1 MIHDNLCW
9 IFESAFNKKECNHII
24 KIIDN
29 SKKTKAKTHGKTSSK
44 QRKGKV
50 VWKNPEYFKNLIE
63 PLFNQANNNAG
74 WNYQYDLLEEIQLAQ
89 YDINDHFNWHED
101 TLSKPFKGNKI
112 RKLSM
117 SINLSDPSSYE
128 GGDFIF
134 RRLIKGEVNDF
145 QPIKFKRQGSV
156 VIFPSPT
163 MHKVNPVT
171 KGTRYALV
179 AWALGD
185 PFK

>member
-1 MIHDNLCW
+1 M
-9 IFESAFNKKECNHII
+9 FESAITKKECNHII
-24 KIIDN
+24 KMIKN
-29 SKKTKAKTHGKTSSK
+29 GKKEKAKTYGKTTSK

-50 VWKNPEYFKNLIE
+50 VWKEANYFKDLIE
-63 PLFNQANNNAG
+63 PFFTDANKSAG
-74 WNYQYDLLEEIQLAQ
+74 WNYQHDLLEHVQLAQ
-89 YDINDHFNWHED
+89 YDKSDHFNWHED
-101 TLSKPFKGNKI
+101 TLTTPFAGIKV

-128 GGDFIF
+128 GADFIF

-145 QPIKFKRQGSV
+145 QPIKFRKQGSIL
-156 VIFPSPT
+156 IFPSPT
-163 MHKVNPVT
+163 MHKITPVI

-179 AWALGD
+179 AWTLGD